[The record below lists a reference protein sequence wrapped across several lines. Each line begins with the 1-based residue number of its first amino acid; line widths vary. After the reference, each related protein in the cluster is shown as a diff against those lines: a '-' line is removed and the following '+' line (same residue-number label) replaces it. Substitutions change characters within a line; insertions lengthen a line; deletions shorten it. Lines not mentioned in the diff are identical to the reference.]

1 MSTVIILCPA
11 MPHQSNIDDWIE
23 GEVLTQFSW
32 NLQGPK
38 NLSGVGR
45 IADIPFVDEAIVY
58 LDTADVRL
66 VSTIVPPIRG
76 KQLQQVIVNLLEDQ
90 LLSSMQH
97 KTLIE
102 LTPND
107 VAEKTF
113 AVINQSWLQYL
124 LQELQK
130 LSTRRIVL
138 LPDCFILP
146 FSIDIKQ
153 DAYTLEA
160 DQIKLLTRTSLLMG
174 AAWREKYSSE
184 PGGAV
189 LPSVADFQGARAMDW
204 PFILKNYR
212 QFLNENPQISLIPS
226 NFRFQRES
234 SQAEAAHH
242 AWQSFATWLGVY
254 RWLLIC
260 LVGAVALHAGFLG
273 AVVYKT
279 WQWDQ
284 QMLKLA
290 QAKISSRLIVD
301 TNSLPEYIDIARGQ
315 VRQSGQLSQADFLPM
330 LEQLSKLLQRLGG
343 VVPTRVVFNERGILF
358 ELSSAMTAQDVFKK
372 SGEMHLQIIV
382 LGNNQYLL
390 PIFAGLR
397 EAK

>member
-23 GEVLTQFSW
+23 AEVSTQFSW

-45 IADIPFVDEAIVY
+45 ITDIPFVDEAIVY

-97 KTLIE
+97 KALIE

-107 VAEKTF
+107 TAEKTF

-130 LSTRRIVL
+130 LATRRIVL

-174 AAWREKYSSE
+174 AAWREKYISE
-184 PGGAV
+184 AGVAA
-189 LPSVADFQGARAMDW
+189 LPAVADFQGVSLMDW

-226 NFRFQRES
+226 NFRFQRVS

-242 AWQSFATWLGVY
+242 TWQSFATWLGVY
-254 RWLLIC
+254 RWLVIC
-260 LVGAVALHAGFLG
+260 LVGAVGLHAGFLG
-273 AVVYKT
+273 SVVYKT

-284 QMLKLA
+284 QMLTLA

-301 TNSLPEYIDIARGQ
+301 TSSLPEYIDIARGQ
-315 VRQSGQLSQADFLPM
+315 VRQSGGLSQADFLPM
-330 LEQLSKLLQRLGG
+330 LEKLSKLLQRLGG
-343 VVPTRVVFNERGILF
+343 AIPVRVVFNERGILF
-358 ELSSAMTAQDVFKK
+358 ELSSAMTAQDVYKK

>member
-1 MSTVIILCPA
+1 M
-11 MPHQSNIDDWIE
+11 
-23 GEVLTQFSW
+23 
-32 NLQGPK
+32 
-38 NLSGVGR
+38 
-45 IADIPFVDEAIVY
+45 
-58 LDTADVRL
+58 
-66 VSTIVPPIRG
+66 
-76 KQLQQVIVNLLEDQ
+76 
-90 LLSSMQH
+90 
-97 KTLIE
+97 
-102 LTPND
+102 
-107 VAEKTF
+107 
-113 AVINQSWLQYL
+113 
-124 LQELQK
+124 
-130 LSTRRIVL
+130 
-138 LPDCFILP
+138 
-146 FSIDIKQ
+146 
-153 DAYTLEA
+153 
-160 DQIKLLTRTSLLMG
+160 LMG
-174 AAWREKYSSE
+174 AAWREKYTPE

-189 LPSVADFQGARAMDW
+189 LPSVTDFQGARVMDW
-204 PFILKNYR
+204 PFILKHYR
-212 QFLNENPQISLIPS
+212 QFLNENPQISLVPS

-242 AWQSFATWLGVY
+242 TWQSFATWLGVY

-260 LVGAVALHAGFLG
+260 LVGAVALHAVFLG

-315 VRQSGQLSQADFLPM
+315 VRQSSQLSQADFLPM

-358 ELSSAMTAQDVFKK
+358 ELSSAMTAQDVYKK
-372 SGEMHLQIIV
+372 SGEMYLQIIV

-397 EAK
+397 EGK